1 MLDPYRDWL
10 GITEPRRPPTL
21 YALLGL
27 APGAADAAAVEAAAA
42 RQLARVQA
50 HIQGPHSK
58 EAWRLID
65 EIKLAKATL
74 LDPAKR
80 AAYNAVF
87 GMGPR
92 PPAAPPKPPA
102 PVRANSEW
110 ETAAAPPVEQESEF
124 EVVSAEPPRPKA
136 PPEAP
141 ESEFEVVAVKPPPK
155 KAPPPPVN
163 ILDDDDDDRRE
174 VPSSD
179 GLPTPPATL
188 RPRRLTKRSG
198 PNTGLIAGGVLG
210 LALVAGLVVYLATRD
225 KKSSDSPKEKSTD
238 VADAG
243 DGGTE
248 HPAKKTA
255 PVHPNGKEHEK
266 EPKGKPAVEKEKK
279 KTPPKNPPKNDPPP
293 PPEVSDDFKGA
304 KLFRGHD
311 GAPKFLAVAPS
322 GRQIL
327 STADDLAVFAWTPD
341 RDKPARR
348 LTLKS
353 PPAAGVA
360 FLPGGKQMVA
370 ADGGFLFVLD
380 LADNAVRKQITT
392 PGGGF
397 MALAAGA
404 DGKHVLTGSNDGQL
418 RWWDVAAD
426 APEKTL
432 DAGGVLLC
440 VAVSA
445 DGKAALA
452 GDKEGNL
459 SAWDL
464 NAFKLVKK
472 WKGHAGP
479 VNSVAFAPD
488 GKHAVSTADEKLHA
502 AKVWDAATGALQ
514 TTLRG
519 HTGEVTAA
527 AYTTDGGL
535 ILTGSADQTV
545 RAWDA
550 LTGDPLR
557 FTHKAE
563 AKVRSLALDPK
574 DRFLVAGLGDGGVQ
588 VLPLPAVRPDSPPKG
603 TQAQAP
609 KTPLPPPSPALVEIE
624 RPRIREKYAA
634 DFERT
639 APDDVLALFD
649 KLLTRARLAPE
660 LPERRYALFLEAR
673 DLAGKAGR
681 MAEAFRAADERA
693 KWFEADDL
701 ADKAAALKAAA
712 AGTVDRG
719 VVGAALGVVEE
730 AERQARPDVVD
741 ELLRQAELFPQ
752 SPDTP
757 QQNVRIEAAKKRWA
771 DAAAAREAGR
781 QLAEALKKDSDGP
794 AANAALGKHLCFRAG
809 AWAEGLPRLARGDDA
824 ALKDLAA
831 KDLAA
836 PKEAKAQAALAKAWF
851 DYAPKAAEAHRP
863 GVLVRAKAWYE
874 KAVAGDG
881 LPPQEKLA
889 AAQKIS
895 EIDKQMAAAGGGT
908 FFRPGAP
915 VTRRGFETMRSQAAF
930 ETQWSAANA
939 DGFTP
944 EGVPLKADA
953 SLASRFRLLDGARVE
968 FTFVPDGREVKV
980 RLGGEEAAF
989 KPAAGTK
996 PVLLAVERRG
1006 KETRFALLTLAGRVE
1021 GEKVLPAKPEPAAMT
1036 FAAPGPAGQGPLRVT
1051 AATVNGSVV
1060 PAD

>member
-10 GITEPRRPPTL
+10 DITEPRRPPTL

-27 APGAADAAAVEAAAA
+27 AADVNDPKVIEAAAA

-50 HIQGPHSK
+50 HIQGPNSK
-58 EAWRLID
+58 DARRMID

-80 AAYNAVF
+80 AAYDAVF
-87 GMGPR
+87 GAGPR
-92 PPAAPPKPPA
+92 KPAPPKPPPPVA
-102 PVRANSEW
+102 PVQADSAW
-110 ETAAAPPVEQESEF
+110 EVTAAPPPRPKAPPAPARDGDSEF
-124 EVVSAEPPRPKA
+124 EVVSA
-136 PPEAP
+136 
-141 ESEFEVVAVKPPPK
+141 KPPPAPRRAP
-155 KAPPPPVN
+155 APPLN
-163 ILDDDDDDRRE
+163 ILDDDDHERE

-179 GLPTPPATL
+179 GLPTPTATL
-188 RPRRLTKRSG
+188 KPRRLQRRSG
-198 PNTGLIAGGVLG
+198 PGAGMIAGGVLG
-210 LALVAGLVVYLATRD
+210 LALVAGVIVYAIRAN
-225 KKSSDSPKEKSTD
+225 KPASDTQKEKPTE

-243 DGGTE
+243 DGGAE
-248 HPAKKTA
+248 HHAKKGTPA
-255 PVHPNGKEHEK
+255 HPTTKDK
-266 EPKGKPAVEKEKK
+266 DPKNKTVPDKEKK
-279 KTPPKNPPKNDPPP
+279 KDPPKGPPKNDPPP
-293 PPEVSDDFKGA
+293 PPEPSDDFKGA
-304 KLFRGHD
+304 KLFRGHN
-311 GAPKFLAVAPS
+311 GAPKALAVAPS

-327 STADDLAVFAWTPD
+327 STADDLAVLAWTPD
-341 RDKPARR
+341 RDRPARR

-353 PPAAGVA
+353 PPAVGVA

-397 MALAAGA
+397 QALAAGA
-404 DGKHVLTGSNDGQL
+404 DGQHVLTGSNDGQL

-426 APEKTL
+426 APAKTL
-432 DAGGVLLC
+432 DVGGVVLC

-445 DGKAALA
+445 DGKSALA
-452 GDKEGNL
+452 GDKDGNL

-464 NAFKLVKK
+464 NSFKLVKK

-488 GKHAVSTADEKLHA
+488 GKHGVSTAEEKLHA
-502 AKVWDAATGALQ
+502 AKVWDASSGALQ

-603 TQAQAP
+603 MQAQAP

-624 RPRIREKYAA
+624 RPRVREKYAA
-634 DFERT
+634 DFALT

-701 ADKAAALKAAA
+701 ADKSAALKAAA

-719 VVGAALGVVEE
+719 VAEAALGVVEE

-757 QQNVRIEAAKKRWA
+757 QLNARIEAAKKRWA
-771 DAAAAREAGR
+771 EATAAREAGR
-781 QLAEALKKDSDGP
+781 QLAEALAKDPNDP

-809 AWAEGLPRLARGDDA
+809 AWAEGLPRLAKGNDA

-836 PKEAKAQAALAKAWF
+836 PKDAKVQAVLAKAWF
-851 DYAPKAAEAHRP
+851 DYVPKTAEAHRP
-863 GVLVRAKAWYE
+863 GVLVRAKGWYE

-889 AAQKIS
+889 AAQKLS
-895 EIDKQMAAAGGGT
+895 EIDKQVAAAPGGAL
-908 FFRPGAP
+908 FRPGAP
-915 VTRRGFETMRSQAAF
+915 VTRRGFETLRSQAAF
-930 ETQWSAANA
+930 ETQWSAANVA
-939 DGFTP
+939 GFTP
-944 EGVPLKADA
+944 EGVTLKADA
-953 SLASRFRLLDGARVE
+953 ALASRFRLLDGARVE

-980 RLGGEEAAF
+980 RLGGAEAAF
-989 KPAAGTK
+989 KPAAGAT

-1006 KETRFALLTLAGRVE
+1006 KETHFALLTLAGRVE
-1021 GEKVLPAKPEPAAMT
+1021 GEKLLPAKPEPAAVT
-1036 FAAPGPAGQGPLRVT
+1036 FAAPGPAGTDPLRVT
-1051 AATVNGSVV
+1051 AATVNGSVI